1 MGWGGEGGGARGW
14 FFLSRVVSAE
24 RGLWCWMGW
33 AGSLATED
41 EDVYEVSVV
50 RRWDASLSAMD
61 R

>member
-1 MGWGGEGGGARGW
+1 MGC
-14 FFLSRVVSAE
+14 S
-24 RGLWCWMGW
+24 

-50 RRWDASLSAMD
+50 RCGDASLSAMD

>member
-14 FFLSRVVSAE
+14 VFLSRVVGAE
-24 RGLWCWMGW
+24 RCIWGW
-33 AGSLATED
+33 RGAAASLATED

-50 RRWDASLSAMD
+50 RRGDASLSAMD